1 MEAVGGWCKSGQGY
15 EGKCSVVYKI
25 VAVSLDGSVALT
37 STSPSNFYLNKPCLL
52 NVYMFHVWAGPFP
65 FQPFLQLLLDF
76 MLVPPC
82 RPVLVPN
89 LDSQLRRAIDM
100 MYAWCLLTGFEQ
112 YEDGQPVIH
121 FCITG
126 GACFLWN
133 EVLGQCWR
141 EWGRKDVQ
149 GVMIECWRHIH
160 TRRVFGHFH
169 QSERWEL
176 MWKSDSLD
184 ADASTPPRT
193 FGMYTDGS
201 SLLVI

>member
-1 MEAVGGWCKSGQGY
+1 MPAERVH
-15 EGKCSVVYKI
+15 
-25 VAVSLDGSVALT
+25 VS
-37 STSPSNFYLNKPCLL
+37 CL
-52 NVYMFHVWAGPFP
+52 GRTFP
-65 FQPFLQLLLDF
+65 IPTFLAATLDF

-193 FGMYTDGS
+193 FGMYTDGT
-201 SLLVI
+201 LPLVTWYWPKRVDGEEAIFEEIPDQMMEGLI